1 MDIDWSCFFIYFFK
15 SLHACDWNCS
25 IAPGFLARMWVIV
38 SPRGGMCRVFEA
50 EIKKTRLKLKIT
62 PKKCISHW
70 TVSSRFDGN
79 WLQFKRTGRPF
90 EFSARRQYKD
100 ASVRKSLFF
109 LFFFY
114 ISIGRFSI
122 WGFVAILRKSE
133 VSAAHTHWDWNAH
146 QHTHTHTHS
155 NRLEATQAPAEPAF

>member
-1 MDIDWSCFFIYFFK
+1 MDIDWSCFFIFFLK

-109 LFFFY
+109 CFFFIFLLGDFQFEALSPY
-114 ISIGRFSI
+114 
-122 WGFVAILRKSE
+122 WGSQKCRRHI
-133 VSAAHTHWDWNAH
+133 HTETEM
-146 QHTHTHTHS
+146 HTNTHTHS